1 MQPNQQQ
8 PSKRQLPFTS
18 SKPPLGDYH
27 RLSTDPLQPSSQE
40 PEGIVVKST
49 PLKRKSETA
58 NYEQGVGAQ
67 VAGSGS
73 FNGSSPMQT
82 PISGKAGNS
91 QKAPRTS
98 KARSAAQAT
107 SSLGSPSGNNVTP
120 VGPCRYDNSLGLL
133 TKKFINL
140 LKHAKD
146 GILDLNKA
154 ADTLEVQ
161 KRRIYDITNVLEG
174 IGLIEK
180 KLKNMIQW
188 KGLDVL
194 RPGEVDESV
203 TSLQAGVENLAIEES
218 RLDEQIRKMEER
230 LRDLSG
236 DENNKRWLFVTEDDI
251 KSLPCLQ
258 NDTLIAIKAP
268 HGTSLE
274 VPDPDEAVDYPQR
287 RYRIVF
293 RSTMGPIDVYL
304 VSKFEEKF
312 EEINTVE
319 EPSTMPPTS
328 GFIENETVTL
338 PVDDGGGVGVGMEEQ
353 ENQRECPDAGTSQD
367 FVSGIVKIVP
377 DVDNEAD
384 YWLLSDA
391 DVSITDMWTESALD
405 WNALD
410 SINEDYSIADVSTP
424 RAQTPP
430 SSLVFR
436 VMLELGVQN
445 DKFSI
450 SKSVLIYTLY
460 SPLNDLNP
468 LKRKSETTNYKQGV
482 GAQIAGSGNADVS
495 SPMQTLISV
504 KAGKSQKAPKTSNAR
519 SVAQATSSSG
529 SPSGDNVTPV
539 GPCRYDNSLG
549 SLTKKFINLIKHAED
564 GVLDLNKA
572 ADTLEVEKR
581 RLYDVTNVLEG
592 VGLLEKKSLN
602 MIQWKGLNV
611 SRPGEVDE
619 SVTSLQAEVENLTI
633 EGSKLDKQ
641 IREKQERLRV
651 LSEDEN
657 NERYHILWLNDEPSC
672 LLLMDLSAHFSFV
685 FLTTD
690 LFFVTEDDIKS
701 LPCLQNDTL
710 IAIRFPHG
718 TSLEIPDPNEAVD
731 YPQRR
736 SSIVIRSTMGPIDVY
751 LISKFEEKFE
761 QIITVE
767 EPSIMPST
775 SGFIEKETAALPV
788 DVLMMAEELVSGW
801 SNKENQ
807 W

>member
-49 PLKRKSETA
+49 PLKRKSGTA

-98 KARSAAQAT
+98 KARAAAQAT

-203 TSLQAGVENLAIEES
+203 TSLQAGVENLTIEES

-274 VPDPDEAVDYPQR
+274 VPDPDEAIDYPQR
-287 RYRIVF
+287 RYKIVF

-338 PVDDGGGVGVGMEEQ
+338 PVDDGGGVDVGMEEQ
-353 ENQRECPDAGTSQD
+353 ENQRECPEAGTSQD

-430 SSLVFR
+430 SS
-436 VMLELGVQN
+436 
-445 DKFSI
+445 
-450 SKSVLIYTLY
+450 
-460 SPLNDLNP
+460 
-468 LKRKSETTNYKQGV
+468 TTEVPSANTT
-482 GAQIAGSGNADVS
+482 GS
-495 SPMQTLISV
+495 
-504 KAGKSQKAPKTSNAR
+504 
-519 SVAQATSSSG
+519 
-529 SPSGDNVTPV
+529 
-539 GPCRYDNSLG
+539 
-549 SLTKKFINLIKHAED
+549 
-564 GVLDLNKA
+564 
-572 ADTLEVEKR
+572 
-581 RLYDVTNVLEG
+581 
-592 VGLLEKKSLN
+592 
-602 MIQWKGLNV
+602 
-611 SRPGEVDE
+611 
-619 SVTSLQAEVENLTI
+619 
-633 EGSKLDKQ
+633 
-641 IREKQERLRV
+641 
-651 LSEDEN
+651 
-657 NERYHILWLNDEPSC
+657 
-672 LLLMDLSAHFSFV
+672 
-685 FLTTD
+685 
-690 LFFVTEDDIKS
+690 
-701 LPCLQNDTL
+701 
-710 IAIRFPHG
+710 
-718 TSLEIPDPNEAVD
+718 
-731 YPQRR
+731 
-736 SSIVIRSTMGPIDVY
+736 
-751 LISKFEEKFE
+751 
-761 QIITVE
+761 
-767 EPSIMPST
+767 
-775 SGFIEKETAALPV
+775 
-788 DVLMMAEELVSGW
+788 
-801 SNKENQ
+801 
-807 W
+807 